1 MKNGKVVNDFQ
12 ITEHFNLKEFE
23 CNDETK
29 AVKLHP
35 KLPQKLE
42 NLRRLVSKEL
52 RRETPLL
59 ITSGYRTPK
68 YNRKVGGAK
77 KSQHLKGT
85 AADIILPENITTD
98 RFAALA
104 ELAGFDGIGKYQTFV
119 HCDVRGYPARWDNR

>member
-1 MKNGKVVNDFQ
+1 MKNSKVVNDFQ
-12 ITEHFNLKEFE
+12 ITEHFNLKEFQ

-35 KLPQKLE
+35 KLTQKLE